1 VSCLRGGWRMES
13 AGAERM
19 GTLLRAGHARIEGDT
34 GGHTRLSARRVLHQ
48 SRIGNALAARLAS
61 PSLYHPCSLP
71 RQSLVTSHLSLSC
84 AKAGQAAG

>member
-61 PSLYHPCSLP
+61 PSLYHPWTIVGGTDGTKV
-71 RQSLVTSHLSLSC
+71 R
-84 AKAGQAAG
+84 